1 MTLTKQNVDAVC
13 LWLEYWLTLLLSSF
27 LGSFRKPGVF
37 LPLPSSSS
45 SSSSSASSS
54 LSFKSD
60 SRQPTPHVRV
70 TPSRFAQTPLFPSSR
85 VGDRHAPSS
94 ANSDSFA
101 APPTPGRGQQAH
113 SSQPLSRRTQ
123 WRGSQSGRLGLFSVN
138 RLVWGIS
145 VALCLSSSSMCNR
158 PMKMEKIAIIH
169 KLVCMRA
176 CTHTH
181 TFSLKHM
188 HTLTHT
194 YMSTYIDICILSHS
208 EDWNLTSTIALMEN
222 ISMLAHK

>member
-1 MTLTKQNVDAVC
+1 MCLLIRHKMAKITLAKQNVDAVC

-70 TPSRFAQTPLFPSSR
+70 TPSHFAQTPLFPSSR

-123 WRGSQSGRLGLFSVN
+123 RRGSQSGRLGLFSVN

-158 PMKMEKIAIIH
+158 PMKMGKIAVIH

-176 CTHTH
+176 RAHTHTH
-181 TFSLKHM
+181 AFSLSNTCTHS
-188 HTLTHT
+188 HTPTCLHT
-194 YMSTYIDICILSHS
+194 
-208 EDWNLTSTIALMEN
+208 
-222 ISMLAHK
+222 

>member
-1 MTLTKQNVDAVC
+1 
-13 LWLEYWLTLLLSSF
+13 
-27 LGSFRKPGVF
+27 
-37 LPLPSSSS
+37 
-45 SSSSSASSS
+45 
-54 LSFKSD
+54 
-60 SRQPTPHVRV
+60 
-70 TPSRFAQTPLFPSSR
+70 
-85 VGDRHAPSS
+85 
-94 ANSDSFA
+94 
-101 APPTPGRGQQAH
+101 
-113 SSQPLSRRTQ
+113 
-123 WRGSQSGRLGLFSVN
+123 
-138 RLVWGIS
+138 
-145 VALCLSSSSMCNR
+145 MCNR
-158 PMKMEKIAIIH
+158 PMKMGKIAIIH